1 MAEAKARSAWD
12 RTSLVCALIANA
24 NRDPKK
30 SRPYKPADFNPYAK
44 SDTKGRR
51 GIPITPANI
60 ELLKVLVKDR
70 RS

>member
-1 MAEAKARSAWD
+1 MAEAKARAAWD
-12 RTSLVCALIANA
+12 RTSLVCALIVNA

-30 SRPYKPADFNPYAK
+30 SRPVKPADFNPYAK
-44 SDTKGRR
+44 NDTKRRR

-70 RS
+70 RQ